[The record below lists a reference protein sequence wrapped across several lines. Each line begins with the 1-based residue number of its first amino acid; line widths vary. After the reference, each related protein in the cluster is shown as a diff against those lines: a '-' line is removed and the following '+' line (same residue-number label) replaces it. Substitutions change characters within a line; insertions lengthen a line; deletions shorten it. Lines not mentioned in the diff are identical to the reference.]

1 MPTYAFPKSLHLR
14 KPAEFAA
21 VYDAR
26 VREARGPLLVYAKP
40 NELGHARLGL
50 STSRKVGTAPRRN
63 RIRRL
68 LRETFRLMQH
78 DFPRGYDLV
87 VVVRSHEPLML
98 AEYQKILSASVVKLH
113 RRWGGGVAPPP
124 VTPAARVEG
133 AEGSPA
139 G

>member
-1 MPTYAFPKSLHLR
+1 MTSDPQSLTPDPVPSYAFPKSLHLR

-40 NELGHARLGL
+40 NDLGHARLGL

-68 LRETFRLMQH
+68 LREAFRLT
-78 DFPRGYDLV
+78 DVYGN
-87 VVVRSHEPLML
+87 
-98 AEYQKILSASVVKLH
+98 
-113 RRWGGGVAPPP
+113 VANDII
-124 VTPAARVEG
+124 A
-133 AEGSPA
+133 
-139 G
+139 